1 MCACPWTALRF
12 TEALSLIIC
21 LRPHAGCRISP
32 DDKYAIGKRLS
43 AQPLLFD
50 EAYLLQVKTLAIRAL
65 LTEGCG
71 LDSCTRQESNTSG
84 AKARR
89 TLDHVRT
96 GMSVTKGTGHV
107 GNTFRCS

>member
-1 MCACPWTALRF
+1 MPVAASVQTTNAPSENAQ
-12 TEALSLIIC
+12 
-21 LRPHAGCRISP
+21 
-32 DDKYAIGKRLS
+32 S

-50 EAYLLQVKTLAIRAL
+50 EAYLLQVKTLAIRVL

-89 TLDHVRT
+89 ILDHLRPD
-96 GMSVTKGTGHV
+96 
-107 GNTFRCS
+107 